1 MCGKFEKESEI
12 FGPKQVLFIWTFGLT
27 TVARK
32 FAIFIQPRKK
42 SACGAQFLLLD

>member
-27 TVARK
+27 LARK